1 MKEIRNPKS
10 EIRKKPEG
18 RSPKGAPIRISD
30 FGFRPSFGFRIS
42 DFGLQVLFLSVA
54 FGAAAFGT
62 EPEQPAVEFSQVILY
77 PSQTNAPEKTAV
89 RPARK
94 LEETELRDLLVQTLN
109 QKHGG
114 EGAEWDLRL
123 TRPWTALS
131 VPDEPLTL
139 EILEPAPN
147 RITATSILRFELH
160 AGHTLLGSWQT
171 PVQARM
177 FREILVAESPQS
189 RGKSLVEA
197 NFVHERRDV
206 LALRGPLADLPADAA
221 AFEIAETV
229 PAGAALTA
237 RSIRLKPVVLRG
249 QTADAVV
256 HDGAML
262 ISLKVEVL
270 EEGVPG
276 QVIRVRN
283 PQSRRELHGK
293 VQNERTIAIV
303 L

>member
-1 MKEIRNPKS
+1 M
-10 EIRKKPEG
+10 
-18 RSPKGAPIRISD
+18 
-30 FGFRPSFGFRIS
+30 
-42 DFGLQVLFLSVA
+42 
-54 FGAAAFGT
+54 
-62 EPEQPAVEFSQVILY
+62 EFSQVILY

-160 AGHTLLGSWQT
+160 AGHTLLGSWT
-171 PVQARM
+171 KFA
-177 FREILVAESPQS
+177 ST
-189 RGKSLVEA
+189 
-197 NFVHERRDV
+197 RDL